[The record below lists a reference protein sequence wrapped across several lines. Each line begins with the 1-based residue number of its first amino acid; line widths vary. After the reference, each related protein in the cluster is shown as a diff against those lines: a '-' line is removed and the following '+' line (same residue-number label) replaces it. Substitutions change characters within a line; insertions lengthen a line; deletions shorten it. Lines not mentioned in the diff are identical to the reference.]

1 MTERLNLLTVYPR
14 DQQTCTALEASTPC
28 KARLH
33 WLCSFRARGVTRPLS
48 VGTGQKTAALGYKD
62 LPEGPSER
70 GGGGRC
76 SSEPDPLLSPSR
88 HPHAPPSGQAGKNDT
103 VWATGGCP
111 QRLPAPMPAQ
121 RWEGEVPRGWNRRA
135 LPWPPG
141 FRAPGFP
148 ETGLELAL
156 KQGAF
161 WGKHKGFGQHLVEAG
176 TRKMHV
182 RAQVREAAWVCP

>member
-111 QRLPAPMPAQ
+111 QRLPPTSACTDASPAMGRSSAERLEQ
-121 RWEGEVPRGWNRRA
+121 ESTA
-135 LPWPPG
+135 L
-141 FRAPGFP
+141 APGV
-148 ETGLELAL
+148 
-156 KQGAF
+156 QGTWLPGDGA
-161 WGKHKGFGQHLVEAG
+161 
-176 TRKMHV
+176 
-182 RAQVREAAWVCP
+182 